1 MPRACEESAFN
12 TSASS
17 IFLIL
22 RHFKG
27 HFRRLP
33 LFSRLVPSFR
43 MAELPRAEV
52 SLLLDV
58 EILRKGRNARSFSSE
73 LSRLLQNNLCSA
85 VVFLH
90 RAVYFHHASLQ
101 LPHIANAF
109 QITWKNYGREG
120 TQPVVFT
127 EIEVVHSSHTLFDTH
142 NSTGYAACLTHVLP
156 GLIKGDALGKNQRRR
171 KQGDQQK
178 RGD

>member
-1 MPRACEESAFN
+1 LRRFN
-12 TSASS
+12 
-17 IFLIL
+17 
-22 RHFKG
+22 G
-27 HFRRLP
+27 HFRCVPLVSLP
-33 LFSRLVPSFR
+33 VRSFR
-43 MAELPRAEV
+43 MPELPRAKV

-58 EILRKGRNARSFSSE
+58 VIPRKGRNARSFTAE
-73 LSRLLQNNLCSA
+73 LSRLLHDNLCSA

-156 GLIKGDALGKNQRRR
+156 GLIKGDA
-171 KQGDQQK
+171 
-178 RGD
+178 